1 MEFLKELKANA
12 LVARTAVIAAI
23 GGFLFGYDTGIISG
37 ALLYIK
43 KDFHAGSAAQEFIVS
58 SLLLGAVGGAL
69 LSGYLADRISRRN
82 TKIISGTVY
91 LVAALGC
98 ALSMNTGMLIGFR
111 ALLGLAVG
119 TASFVSPLYISE
131 VSPPRIRGGLTSFN
145 QLATTSGILVAYLI
159 NYLFKDFAENWRWM
173 LGVAAVPG
181 AALAIGMFSV
191 PKTPRWLVEQRR
203 DDDARDVLRKLRRG
217 SADDDVDRELDA
229 VRRSVESSRS
239 ARARDLLTGR
249 ARPLLIVGV
258 GLAFFQQF
266 VGVNTIIY
274 YAPTILQQTGLS
286 ADSAV
291 SQALSVGITNVVFT
305 VVAVLLLDKVG
316 RRPLLLTGTALLTVA
331 LAGLGVYFAVPALR
345 DSAPW
350 MALVALVLYIAAFA
364 IGLGPVFWLMISEI
378 FPQTLRGTA
387 MSVCTAVN
395 WGANFAISASFL
407 SLAGWISRS
416 GVFWIYTALG
426 VVAWIFF
433 SRRVPETRG
442 KSLEDIQEEL
452 GADTEAEREPKAA

>member
-43 KDFHAGSAAQEFIVS
+43 KDFDAGSAAQEFIVS
-58 SLLLGAVGGAL
+58 SLLVGAVCGAL

-82 TKIISGTVY
+82 TKIISGGVY
-91 LVAALGC
+91 LVAAFGC
-98 ALSMNTGMLIGFR
+98 ALSVNTSMLIGFR
-111 ALLGLAVG
+111 TLLGLAVG

-145 QLATTSGILVAYLI
+145 QLAVTSGILAAYLV
-159 NYLFKDFAENWRWM
+159 NYFFKDFADNWRWM
-173 LGVAAVPG
+173 LGVAALPG

-229 VRRSVESSRS
+229 VKQSVEAGRS
-239 ARARDLLTGR
+239 ARAGELLTGR

-274 YAPTILQQTGLS
+274 YAPTILEQTGLS

-305 VVAVLLLDKVG
+305 VMAVLLLDKVG
-316 RRPLLLTGTALLTVA
+316 RRPLLLTGTGLLTLA
-331 LAGLGVYFAVPALR
+331 LAALAVYFAVPSLQ
-345 DSAPW
+345 DTAPW
-350 MALVALVLYIAAFA
+350 LALVALVLYIAAFA

-395 WGANFAISASFL
+395 WGANFVISVSFL

-416 GVFWIYTALG
+416 GVFWVYAALG

-433 SRRVPETRG
+433 RNRVPETKG
-442 KSLEDIQEEL
+442 KSLEAIQEEL
-452 GADTEAEREPKAA
+452 GADSEERSHQQAN